1 MGGWLGGGLQVAG
14 GGDGG
19 EGRYDMQ
26 HHGCGPAC
34 GDGGGG
40 HGRVGAKVG
49 EGRGR
54 GLGRGVVGDKGEG
67 VAEGSHGLLVLRAS
81 LGRGR

>member
-1 MGGWLGGGLQVAG
+1 MGGWVGGCRLREVVTVAKADMTCSTTG
-14 GGDGG
+14 A
-19 EGRYDMQ
+19 GRLAGM
-26 HHGCGPAC
+26 
-34 GDGGGG
+34 GGGG